1 LLIAVASLV
10 ALGVQPA
17 KPPSSLGRIS
27 FPTSG
32 SAAAQ
37 APFIR
42 GLLLL
47 HSFEYDDAIEAFRQA
62 QRIDARFAM
71 AYWGEALAYN
81 QPLWYNEN
89 LEKGRA
95 ALARL
100 APTRAARQA
109 KAPTAR
115 EQAYL
120 DAVEKL
126 FGEGGKPARDRAYAD
141 AMGELTRRFP
151 DDQDAAALYALALLA
166 TVPSGQ
172 RDTAL
177 SLKAGAIAAA
187 VLEKNP
193 EHPGAAHYALHAF
206 DDGEHAAMGLK
217 AARIY
222 ARIAPASSHARHMPS
237 HVFLPLGMWDDAVA
251 ADESAFAAS
260 VDRVKRLGLSMAQ
273 ADFHSLSWLH
283 YEYLQQGRFTKARE
297 VMKTVESA
305 IAGSAPTRPGRP
317 TSPTPPAP
325 PAPPAHAD
333 HVESEIGRGFGP
345 MSLKGEL
352 ASMKARL
359 VLENGDWKAMQG
371 QPNFDNIDELFAL
384 GVASVALNDPGR
396 ATAALEHLTGASTT
410 LPDRDA
416 REIAQIMAAQL
427 EGMMRLG
434 RGDRPGALAS
444 LARAAG
450 LEARRPTP
458 VARPYPVKPAGE
470 LYAEILLGTGDA
482 AAAIAQF
489 KASLART
496 PRRAASL
503 LGLARAASAAGQ
515 AKLAADTAREFLNVW
530 RLADK
535 DRPELAEA
543 RTLARPQQ
551 PRRSRSKRPRRS
563 RRRKLLPSEKRKT
576 LLRVLRDLRDLRGC
590 QAVEEITLRRSRSL
604 SHRRRCRAAAC
615 GSSGR

>member
-1 LLIAVASLV
+1 VSPGLCSLSIAVGVVV
-10 ALGVQPA
+10 ALGAQPA
-17 KPPSSLGRIS
+17 RQAPSLGRIS

-32 SAAAQ
+32 SPAAQ
-37 APFIR
+37 APFVR
-42 GLLLL
+42 GVLLL
-47 HSFEYDDAIEAFRQA
+47 HSFEYDDAIEAFRRA
-62 QRIDARFAM
+62 QRIDPGFAM
-71 AYWGEALAYN
+71 ACWGEALSYN

-89 LEKGRA
+89 LDKARA

-109 KAPTAR
+109 KAPTDR
-115 EQAYL
+115 EKGYL
-120 DAVEKL
+120 DAVERL
-126 FGEGGKPARDRAYAD
+126 FGDGAKAARDRAYAD

-151 DDQDAAALYALALLA
+151 DDQDAAAFYALALLA
-166 TVPSGQ
+166 TMPSGH
-172 RDTAL
+172 RDAAL
-177 SLKAGAIAAA
+177 SLEAGAIAAA

-237 HVFLPLGMWDDAVA
+237 HIFLPLGMWDDASA
-251 ADESAFAAS
+251 ADESSFAAS

-283 YEYLQQGRFTKARE
+283 YEYLQQGRFARARE
-297 VMKTVESA
+297 LMRTVENA
-305 IAGSAPTRPGRP
+305 IAASGPAAAAASPIRPAPPSGAVRSKLPGAPIR
-317 TSPTPPAP
+317 PTPPSQPARPNP
-325 PAPPAHAD
+325 PDPRDPPDHAG

-345 MSLKGEL
+345 LSLKSEL

-359 VLENGDWKAMQG
+359 VLENGDWKALQG

-384 GVASVALNDPGR
+384 GVASVALGDPAR
-396 ATAALEHLTGASTT
+396 AGAALEHLTTASTT

-427 EGMMRLG
+427 EGMTRLG
-434 RGDRPGALAS
+434 RGDRTGALAA
-444 LARAAG
+444 LARAAA
-450 LEARRPTP
+450 LEARRPKP

-470 LYAEILLGTGDA
+470 LYAEILLGTGNA
-482 AAAIAQF
+482 AAAIDQF

-515 AKLAADTAREFLNVW
+515 AKLAADTAREFLSVW
-530 RLADK
+530 KNADQ

-543 RTLARPQQ
+543 RQLAR
-551 PRRSRSKRPRRS
+551 
-563 RRRKLLPSEKRKT
+563 
-576 LLRVLRDLRDLRGC
+576 
-590 QAVEEITLRRSRSL
+590 
-604 SHRRRCRAAAC
+604 
-615 GSSGR
+615 